1 VTAAHAHRSS
11 LRSVAQRDA
20 LYEVEGRPQRV
31 KSHAADDR
39 GAGPEGEEAAP
50 ERLVDRWACGGV
62 VSRTGG
68 RRGGLASARGRNTH
82 FFSSLSSLGSKNGS
96 FH

>member
-62 VSRTGG
+62 YLKRLRVTTVRMLVGEP
-68 RRGGLASARGRNTH
+68 RAAAM
-82 FFSSLSSLGSKNGS
+82 GS
-96 FH
+96 FGFLEGSF